1 MRPVQIV
8 EMAPRDGLQNE
19 AVVLSTEDKLAL
31 VAAAVDA
38 GARRI
43 EVTSFVHPARVP
55 QMADADELMAALPRP
70 SGVRYAGLVMNQ
82 RGLTR
87 ALAGGVDEV
96 DVVVVATDTFCGRNQ
111 GMTTAQACDTAA
123 DLVAEARAAGVFTT
137 VTVAAAF
144 GCPFEGEV
152 PLSRL
157 HEVLSRVVDA
167 GPDELALADTI
178 GVGVPTEVTERFA
191 LARSLAGDGVPLQ
204 GAPPRHPAH
213 RCGQRGGGVPRGGRV
228 AGRQHR
234 RGRWL
239 PLRAERD
246 RERGHRGPGLPVR
259 PDGGGQRHG
268 PRGHDEDGGLAGGT
282 VGTHP
287 SRCPA
292 ARRGVSGPLN
302 RPPRPG
308 QEAGWGS
315 RPAYSTRPLP
325 AALARYSAASAARM
339 SER

>member
-19 AVVLSTEDKLAL
+19 AVVLPTEDKLAL

-191 LARSLAGDGVPLQ
+191 LARSLAGDGVPLRVHLHDTRHTGVANAVAAYHAGVESLDASIG
-204 GAPPRHPAH
+204 GA
-213 RCGQRGGGVPRGGRV
+213 GGCPFAPNATGNVATEDLVYLFDRMGVASGTDLAATTRTAAWLEERLGRT
-228 AGRQHR
+228 
-234 RGRWL
+234 L
-239 PLRAERD
+239 PGALLRA
-246 RERGHRGPGLPVR
+246 
-259 PDGGGQRHG
+259 GGF
-268 PRGHDEDGGLAGGT
+268 
-282 VGTHP
+282 
-287 SRCPA
+287 PA
-292 ARRGVSGPLN
+292 R
-302 RPPRPG
+302 
-308 QEAGWGS
+308 
-315 RPAYSTRPLP
+315 
-325 AALARYSAASAARM
+325 
-339 SER
+339 